1 MRTLKQKIM
10 GRLNRPA
17 FQGGVYK
24 SVTATPSIVLEG
36 RHDIRNI
43 LKRYWVLRYGHIHFR
58 LMDFNCIGYLG
69 LIGFLLIFFHKS
81 VFRWPF
87 HVLIHTAFVIGILEL
102 VRLGEKY
109 PDNKILW
116 TLRTFYPVSI
126 FLYAWEELEAL
137 VPMFYGSHW
146 ATDMIVRMDKLIFGV
161 HPTIWFQQ
169 FYQPWLNELMNFF
182 YAAYYAFFLLVPL
195 SLFIYKKRQETFAV
209 LSVATFVYLSNFCF
223 FYLLPVISPPFIST
237 LQELQVNQQ
246 TGYVFVEINRFVQ
259 AKSGIPVGAFPS
271 SHVAGAFVWVL
282 CSLRYNKKL
291 GYALA
296 PIAFGIA
303 FSTVYMGLHHAL
315 DPIFG
320 YIWGAISFTIA
331 FKIIEK
337 SGERILSLFLK
348 LPLKIMKGQ
357 SRTGPS

>member
-1 MRTLKQKIM
+1 MRTLKQKLM
-10 GRLNRPA
+10 GSLNKPA
-17 FQGGVYK
+17 FQGGAYK
-24 SVTATPSIVLEG
+24 SVTTAPSIVWEG
-36 RHDIRNI
+36 RNDIWNV
-43 LKRYWVLRYGHIHFR
+43 LKRSWVLRYGHVHFR
-58 LMDFNCIGYLG
+58 LMDINCLAYLSM
-69 LIGFLLIFFHKS
+69 IGFLLIFFHKS
-81 VFRWPF
+81 VIRWPL
-87 HVLIHTAFVIGILEL
+87 HVLIHTAFVIGILEI

-109 PDNKILW
+109 PNKKILW

-169 FYQPWLNELMNFF
+169 FYQPWLNELMNFC
-182 YAAYYAFFLLVPL
+182 YAAYYTFFLLVPL
-195 SLFIYKKRQETFAV
+195 SLFIYKKRKETFAV

-223 FYLLPVISPPFIST
+223 FYLLPALSPPFISK
-237 LQELQVNQQ
+237 LQELQINQQ
-246 TGYVFVEINRFVQ
+246 TGYVFVEINRLVQ
-259 AKSGIPVGAFPS
+259 AQGGIPVGAFPS
-271 SHVAGAFVWVL
+271 SHVAGALVWVL
-282 CSLRYNKKL
+282 CSLRYNRKL
-291 GYALA
+291 GYVLA

-331 FKIIEK
+331 
-337 SGERILSLFLK
+337 LK
-348 LPLKIMKGQ
+348 LIKMRREDPLTLSKD
-357 SRTGPS
+357 SAENH